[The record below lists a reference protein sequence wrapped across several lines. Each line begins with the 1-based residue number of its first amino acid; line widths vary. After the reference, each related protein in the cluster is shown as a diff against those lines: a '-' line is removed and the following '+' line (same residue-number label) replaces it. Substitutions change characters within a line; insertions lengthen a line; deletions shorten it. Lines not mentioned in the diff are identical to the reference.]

1 MYQIKYVVVDS
12 CFGAEHKVEMVSGV
26 PVWMFLVLKT
36 PSAVL
41 VGGRLTEYEKNICV
55 LYPPMTPI
63 AVSYTSPRPRDRS
76 TGRMPSSA

>member
-12 CFGAEHKVEMVSGV
+12 CFGADHKVEMVSGV

-41 VGGRLTEYEKNICV
+41 MGGAAYGVREEYLCALSSDDPDCV
-55 LYPPMTPI
+55 RGARGGL
-63 AVSYTSPRPRDRS
+63 SP
-76 TGRMPSSA
+76 

>member
-12 CFGAEHKVEMVSGV
+12 CFGADHKVEMVSGV

-55 LYPPMTPI
+55 L
-63 AVSYTSPRPRDRS
+63 
-76 TGRMPSSA
+76 